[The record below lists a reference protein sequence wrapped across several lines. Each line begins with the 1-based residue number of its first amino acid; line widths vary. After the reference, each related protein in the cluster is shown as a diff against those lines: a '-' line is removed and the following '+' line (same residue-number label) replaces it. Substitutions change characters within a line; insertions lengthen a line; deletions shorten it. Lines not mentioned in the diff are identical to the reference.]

1 VQSITRTIDIF
12 APQDPTFEYVNDFES
27 PTTDFV
33 GNGFH
38 IGGESGFSGN
48 AIHSDHPYSDGQT
61 LIYTLTRP
69 IRVSYALANVEFDEI
84 AIVEPGDPG
93 TEFGDS
99 AFWDYVSVEASLDG
113 LVWTALDG
121 WDAGAHAEWL
131 AAYPSAPSP
140 SLFRPRSLDL
150 TSFYSPNDVVL
161 LRFKLYADS
170 YVNGW
175 GWVIDNLAIQVG
187 APTDVA
193 GTVPKMSL
201 AQNVPNPFNATT
213 RIFFTLPRGG
223 ETTLRIYDVRGR
235 VVRTL
240 LNGPRSAGPQ
250 SIDWNGRNDNGA
262 NVASGVYF
270 YRLHAEGQLFQRKM
284 TLLK

>member
-1 VQSITRTIDIF
+1 
-12 APQDPTFEYVNDFES
+12 
-27 PTTDFV
+27 
-33 GNGFH
+33 
-38 IGGESGFSGN
+38 
-48 AIHSDHPYSDGQT
+48 
-61 LIYTLTRP
+61 
-69 IRVSYALANVEFDEI
+69 VSYALANVEFDEI

-113 LVWTALDG
+113 LVWTPLDG
-121 WDAGAHAEWL
+121 WDAGAYPEWL
-131 AAYPSAPSP
+131 SAYPNAPSP

-150 TSFYSPNDVVL
+150 TQFYSPNDVVL

-213 RIFFTLPRGG
+213 RISFSLPRGG
-223 ETTLRIYDVRGR
+223 ETLLRIYDVRGR

-240 LNGPRSAGPQ
+240 ISGPQPAGPQ
-250 SIDWNGRNDNGA
+250 SIDWNGRDDNGV

-270 YRLHAEGQLFQRKM
+270 YRLRAEGELFQRKM
-284 TLLK
+284 TVLK